1 MLFRSIAASAP
12 PLLPHSG
19 LRPASQK
26 CSEVS
31 LVIYSSN
38 ASYEFHRAEYYNTC
52 AKRAHNLA
60 TTVPSGRPNFRRGH
74 RDGHTNSHSTCSGA
88 GDPTGAGG
96 MLGDVGSNARY
107 EINSLLPMMSISVER
122 QRIEIFTIASFYDL
136 SRAKVA
142 SLRLIDKYASLVAS

>member
-1 MLFRSIAASAP
+1 
-12 PLLPHSG
+12 
-19 LRPASQK
+19 
-26 CSEVS
+26 
-31 LVIYSSN
+31 
-38 ASYEFHRAEYYNTC
+38 
-52 AKRAHNLA
+52 
-60 TTVPSGRPNFRRGH
+60 
-74 RDGHTNSHSTCSGA
+74 
-88 GDPTGAGG
+88 